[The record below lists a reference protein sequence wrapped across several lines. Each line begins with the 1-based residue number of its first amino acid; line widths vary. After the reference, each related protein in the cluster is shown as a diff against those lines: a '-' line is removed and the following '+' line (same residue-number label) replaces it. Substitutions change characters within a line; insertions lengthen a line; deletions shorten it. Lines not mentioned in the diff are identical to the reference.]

1 MVAAAAQAGRHLM
14 VDFHARWH
22 PLFMGAKG
30 YVERGE
36 LGAPVMAYA
45 RLSDTIYVPTE
56 MLTWSGHS
64 GPEWFLFP
72 HTMDIVRW
80 LFGRDPVEVTAK
92 GYRGVLERR
101 GIPCWDAIQAMVEFE
116 GGAFCTFETSWIVPD
131 SYSNVVDNRLSLYG
145 EKGGLEIRNEPSL
158 WAFTDRFHTPFS
170 SESVTRY
177 GKVWGY
183 QYEPIRYFVDCVA
196 DGLTPEASG
205 ADGLMVTAM
214 IEATLT
220 SLAEKRPVAIA
231 EVLDGVRGR
240 RLGDVEGNQMSV
252 LDQFRVDGKRALVT
266 GASRGLGRVMALAL
280 ADAGADIVITGRTAE
295 TLETTAGG
303 DPVARPPGLDGAGRH
318 GRAGGVRGR
327 LRARAGRHG
336 PDRHPDQQRRQPRGE
351 RARSRPSRSTSGS
364 DRST

>member
-1 MVAAAAQAGRHLM
+1 MADKTVRVGIIGAGIWGTNHALALTTHPRCSVAVICDRDQARARNAGERFGCAWTTSLNDVATSEVEAVTIATPDHLHREPVIAMLGAGKHVMVEKPLATTVADGLARVAAAAEAKRHLM

-30 YVERGE
+30 YVDRGE

-72 HTMDIVRW
+72 HTMDVVRW
-80 LFGRDPVEVTAK
+80 LFGRNPIEVVAK
-92 GYRGVLERR
+92 GYRGVLAGR
-101 GIPCWDAIQAMVEFE
+101 GINCWDAIQAMVEFE
-116 GGAFCTFETSWIVPD
+116 GGAFCTFETSWIVPN
-131 SYSNVVDNRLSLYG
+131 SYSNVVDNRLSIYG

-196 DGLTPEASG
+196 DGVTPEASG
-205 ADGLMVTAM
+205 IDGLMVTAM

-220 SLAEKRPVAIA
+220 SLAEKRPVRIA
-231 EVLDGVRGR
+231 DVLESGQGR
-240 RLGDVEGNQMSV
+240 Q
-252 LDQFRVDGKRALVT
+252 
-266 GASRGLGRVMALAL
+266 
-280 ADAGADIVITGRTAE
+280 
-295 TLETTAGG
+295 
-303 DPVARPPGLDGAGRH
+303 
-318 GRAGGVRGR
+318 
-327 LRARAGRHG
+327 
-336 PDRHPDQQRRQPRGE
+336 
-351 RARSRPSRSTSGS
+351 
-364 DRST
+364 

>member
-30 YVERGE
+30 YVDRGE

-72 HTMDIVRW
+72 HTMDVVRW
-80 LFGRDPVEVTAK
+80 LFDRNPIEVVAK

-101 GIPCWDAIQAMVEFE
+101 GIACWDAIQAMVEFE

-196 DGLTPEASG
+196 DGVTPEASG
-205 ADGLMVTAM
+205 TDGLMVTAM

-220 SLAEKRPVAIA
+220 SLAEKRPVRIA
-231 EVLDGVRGR
+231 EVL
-240 RLGDVEGNQMSV
+240 E
-252 LDQFRVDGKRALVT
+252 
-266 GASRGLGRVMALAL
+266 
-280 ADAGADIVITGRTAE
+280 AG
-295 TLETTAGG
+295 
-303 DPVARPPGLDGAGRH
+303 H
-318 GRAGGVRGR
+318 GR
-327 LRARAGRHG
+327 
-336 PDRHPDQQRRQPRGE
+336 Q
-351 RARSRPSRSTSGS
+351 
-364 DRST
+364 

>member
-1 MVAAAAQAGRHLM
+1 MADGTVRVGIIGAGIWGTNHALALTTHPRASVAVICDRDQARAKTAGERFGCTWTTSLNDVAKSDVEAVTIATPDHLHREPVVAMLAAGKHVMVEKPLATTVADGIAMVAAAEQAARYLM

-30 YVERGE
+30 YVDRGE
-36 LGAPVMAYA
+36 LGTPVMAYA

-72 HTMDIVRW
+72 HTMDVVRW
-80 LFGRDPVEVTAK
+80 LFGRNPIEVVAK
-92 GYRGVLERR
+92 GYRGVLEGR
-101 GIPCWDAIQAMVEFE
+101 GIPCWDAIQAMIEFE
-116 GGAFCTFETSWIVPD
+116 GGAFCTFETSWIVPN
-131 SYSNVVDNRLSLYG
+131 SYSNVVDNRLSIYG

-196 DGLTPEASG
+196 DGATPEASG
-205 ADGLMVTAM
+205 TDGLMVTAM

-220 SLAEKRPVAIA
+220 SLAEKRPVRIA
-231 EVLDGVRGR
+231 EVL
-240 RLGDVEGNQMSV
+240 E
-252 LDQFRVDGKRALVT
+252 
-266 GASRGLGRVMALAL
+266 
-280 ADAGADIVITGRTAE
+280 
-295 TLETTAGG
+295 
-303 DPVARPPGLDGAGRH
+303 AGRS
-318 GRAGGVRGR
+318 
-327 LRARAGRHG
+327 
-336 PDRHPDQQRRQPRGE
+336 RQ
-351 RARSRPSRSTSGS
+351 
-364 DRST
+364 

>member
-1 MVAAAAQAGRHLM
+1 MADKTIRVGIIGAGIWGTNHALALTTHPRCTVAVICDRDQDRARRAGERFGCAWTTSLDEMAASDVEAVTIATPDHLHREPVVAMLRAGKHVMVEKPLATTVADGLAMVAAAEQAGCHLM

-30 YVERGE
+30 YVDRGE

-72 HTMDIVRW
+72 HTMDVVRW
-80 LFGRDPVEVTAK
+80 LFGRNPVEVTAK
-92 GYRGVLERR
+92 GYRGVLEAR

-116 GGAFCTFETSWIVPD
+116 GGAFCTFESSWIMPD

-145 EKGGLEIRNEPSL
+145 ERGGLEIRNEPSL

-183 QYEPIRYFVDCVA
+183 QYEPIRYFADCVA
-196 DGLTPEASG
+196 DGVTPEVNG

-214 IEATLT
+214 IEATLK
-220 SLAEKRPVAIA
+220 SLSEKRPVAIA
-231 EVLDGVRGR
+231 EVL
-240 RLGDVEGNQMSV
+240 E
-252 LDQFRVDGKRALVT
+252 
-266 GASRGLGRVMALAL
+266 
-280 ADAGADIVITGRTAE
+280 AG
-295 TLETTAGG
+295 
-303 DPVARPPGLDGAGRH
+303 H
-318 GRAGGVRGR
+318 GR
-327 LRARAGRHG
+327 
-336 PDRHPDQQRRQPRGE
+336 Q
-351 RARSRPSRSTSGS
+351 
-364 DRST
+364 